1 MRLARARV
9 TPFALPLR
17 APLRTAHGIVDSR
30 RGALIALE
38 SADGR
43 IGWGEATPPGG
54 FGAESADE
62 SLAAAL
68 RLCESLVSHEPR
80 RPEALFAALDAHEV
94 RAPAARFGVETAL
107 LDVCAQLR
115 GVPLADAL
123 GEGRALRR
131 AVPVNALLTET
142 SADRAA
148 EEAVR
153 AVSRGFETL
162 KLKVGADEP
171 AWDFARVSA
180 VCEAVGGDADLRLD
194 ANGAWS
200 SDLAIEMLREL
211 DWVELELA
219 EQPVAADDLA
229 GLARVRKA
237 VLVPIAADESAADL
251 ALATRVLESHAAD
264 LVVLKP
270 AALGGLRAAAILA
283 QRARASGVRA
293 FVTSGLDGS
302 IARAAALA
310 LAAALPDPLPP
321 CGLATGELLADDF
334 GPGPEPK
341 EGVIQLSE
349 SPGLG
354 AAPGAGALE
363 ALATGPTR
371 EVSAR

>member
-17 APLRTAHGIVDSR
+17 APLSTAHGSIESR
-30 RGALIALE
+30 SGVLIALE

-62 SLAAAL
+62 CLAAAL
-68 RLCESLVSHEPR
+68 LLCESLVSREPR
-80 RPEALFAALDAHEV
+80 RLEALFAALDAHEV

-115 GVPLADAL
+115 GVPLADVL

-131 AVPVNALLTET
+131 AVHVNALLTET
-142 SADRAA
+142 TADRAA
-148 EEAVR
+148 EEALR
-153 AVSRGFETL
+153 AVSRGFDTL

-171 AWDFARVSA
+171 AWDCARVTA
-180 VCEAVGGDADLRLD
+180 VDEAVAGAADLRID
-194 ANGAWS
+194 ANGAWT
-200 SDLAIEMLREL
+200 SDLAIEVLRQL
-211 DWVELELA
+211 DSVELELA
-219 EQPVAADDLA
+219 EQPVAADDVA

-237 VLVPIAADESAADL
+237 VLVPIAADESAADF
-251 ALATRVLESHAAD
+251 ARATRVLESRAAD
-264 LVVLKP
+264 LLVLKP

-310 LAAALPDPLPP
+310 LAASLPDPLPA
-321 CGLATGELLADDF
+321 CGLATGELIACDF

-341 EGVIQLSE
+341 DGVIQLSE

-363 ALATGPTR
+363 SLATGPTR
-371 EVSAR
+371 EVSPR